1 MVQSL
6 WNSLAISFEAIHSLY
21 DREITVLDIYVREV
35 KIYTHTMDDTYTQI
49 VVVALLKIIKTGNNT
64 KIYPLVHIQTN
75 GILLC
80 NLKDMYLSYTRQ
92 NKSEK
97 HHAKWK
103 KPNSKG
109 YNLYD
114 AIYVSFGKGKTRES
128 EIRLLVTWGW
138 GWEQDF
144 DNKGSIRNFLGRQK
158 CSSH

>member
-6 WNSLAISFEAIHSLY
+6 WNSLAISFEAIHLLY
-21 DREITVLDIYVREV
+21 GRVITVLDIYVREV

-64 KIYPLVHIQTN
+64 KIYPLVNIQTN

-80 NLKDMYLSYTRQ
+80 NLKDMYLSYIKQ

-103 KPNSKG
+103 KPNSKIIHCMITFIWNSLKKWQRQN
-109 YNLYD
+109 YYD
-114 AIYVSFGKGKTRES
+114 KINGCFRH
-128 EIRLLVTWGW
+128 R
-138 GWEQDF
+138 
-144 DNKGSIRNFLGRQK
+144 
-158 CSSH
+158 